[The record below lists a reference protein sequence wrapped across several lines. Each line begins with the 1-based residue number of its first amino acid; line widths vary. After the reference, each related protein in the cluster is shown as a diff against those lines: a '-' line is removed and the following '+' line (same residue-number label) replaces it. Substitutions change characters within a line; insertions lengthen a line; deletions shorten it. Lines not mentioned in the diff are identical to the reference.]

1 MCVDEAMVD
10 FEEFVAVAG
19 GVLVRSAG
27 GCAGFKAHSMEPQ
40 TTFLNH
46 IYRILW

>member
-10 FEEFVAVAG
+10 FEEFVAVAE
-19 GVLVRSAG
+19 VCR

>member
-27 GCAGFKAHSMEPQ
+27 DAQALRPTQ
-40 TTFLNH
+40 
-46 IYRILW
+46 